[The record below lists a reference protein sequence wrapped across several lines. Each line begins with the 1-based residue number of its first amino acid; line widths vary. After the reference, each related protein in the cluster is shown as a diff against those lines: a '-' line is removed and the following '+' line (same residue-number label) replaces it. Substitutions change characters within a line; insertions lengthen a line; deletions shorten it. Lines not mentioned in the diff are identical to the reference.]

1 MILSE
6 YRQLGSNIYGLVD
19 SLNETKTQM
28 TGMSPKEVIELKE
41 VPLVEKYPL
50 EDALPEDGLYC
61 YLLQPREEHDN
72 Q

>member
-1 MILSE
+1 
-6 YRQLGSNIYGLVD
+6 
-19 SLNETKTQM
+19 M